1 MTHDTSAAKR
11 RRLSLTWRVIA
22 LSSLLLLGVAGLFTY
37 LGHDNLT
44 RQFQQSRDD
53 HHARQI
59 REIRLAL
66 SRSEESL
73 RQLAGVVASSP
84 GLGPAMVERDRDAI
98 LAALASQWP
107 TLQLEAGIDE
117 ILTFDAQGHQLAG
130 RGERHPGN
138 DRPMEDWLNR
148 VMTSDMPL
156 TALRCIDTC
165 RQYAAVPVLGEGES
179 LGMVSL
185 SRSLADVT
193 RQLHQ
198 VSDGM
203 VALLITGPRA
213 ASPSQQRH
221 LAAWNGDLVALTHE
235 EESLPILQRAAR
247 LSSLAPLEERPLQ
260 LSHAER
266 HFELSAVRLAEDSEH
281 LHTGHFLL
289 VSDITAQIQAIERD
303 TRTLLLAGLGGWLA
317 AELMLLAI
325 LLGPMARLRRLAA
338 ALPSLAL
345 GGFADTRARIPHPRH
360 RLADEIDVL
369 EGTTLELADRLEALD
384 REVHHRGELLASRVR
399 ELGQERDFVS
409 SLLDTAR
416 VFILAQDE
424 RGRLALVNE
433 HTLGVLGVREEALLG
448 RHFDDVFPL
457 EPRQARL
464 PGQQHEERTLELGP
478 GCARTIVWYHAPL
491 STASDA
497 SLARISVGLDITERK
512 AAETRLTWLAQR
524 DPLTELYNRRY
535 FQEALDKALVRE
547 GGGALLFL
555 DLDQFKDVNELSGH
569 NAGDRLLR
577 MVADALHQELGH
589 RGVIARLG
597 GDEFAMLIEGADER
611 RAVRT
616 AQHIEH
622 LLDTLEFRSNGRR
635 HRANASIGIALYP
648 IHGETP
654 TELMASVDVAMYKAK
669 ASSVQRWHLL
679 STVEQA
685 RVELKERVYWVERIR
700 KALREDAFEL
710 MVQPIVRLAD
720 RDIRHYEVL
729 LRMRE
734 DDGTLLSP
742 GRFIPIA
749 ERNGQILQL
758 DRWVIRHSLRLL
770 AAVQQRGISLA
781 VNLSGQSLHDAG
793 LNRFLADELAASGA
807 DPRQLILEVTE
818 TAAVTDFSTARGVLQ
833 GMRELGCRTAI
844 DDFGVGFSS
853 FHYLGQLPV
862 DYIKIDGSFIRT
874 LTTSADSRVIV
885 KAMAD
890 IAAGFGKQA
899 IAEFVDQKA
908 LIPLLESYGIAY
920 GQGFHLGKPIPHSEA
935 FGMISLGS

>member
-1 MTHDTSAAKR
+1 
-11 RRLSLTWRVIA
+11 
-22 LSSLLLLGVAGLFTY
+22 
-37 LGHDNLT
+37 
-44 RQFQQSRDD
+44 
-53 HHARQI
+53 
-59 REIRLAL
+59 
-66 SRSEESL
+66 
-73 RQLAGVVASSP
+73 
-84 GLGPAMVERDRDAI
+84 
-98 LAALASQWP
+98 
-107 TLQLEAGIDE
+107 
-117 ILTFDAQGHQLAG
+117 
-130 RGERHPGN
+130 
-138 DRPMEDWLNR
+138 
-148 VMTSDMPL
+148 MPL
-156 TALRCIDTC
+156 TALRCRDDC
-165 RQYAAVPVLGEGES
+165 RQYAAVPVLGEGEN

-185 SRSLADVT
+185 SRSLADVI

-198 VSDGM
+198 VSDSK
-203 VALLITGPRA
+203 VALLVTGRQA
-213 ASPSQQRH
+213 AVGPSERH
-221 LAAWNGDLVALTHE
+221 LAAWNGDLVALTHAQA
-235 EESLPILQRAAR
+235 SLPILRQAAS

-260 LSHAER
+260 LTHAER
-266 HFELSAVRLAEDSEH
+266 HFELSAVRLADHSEPGYS
-281 LHTGHFLL
+281 GHFLL
-289 VSDITAQIQAIERD
+289 VSDITPQIQAIQRD

-325 LLGPMARLRRLAA
+325 LLGPMARLRRLAG
-338 ALPSLAL
+338 ALPSLAMGL
-345 GGFADTRARIPHPRH
+345 RRRPCPDRPAPAPPGRRDRRAGRHYPGAGRPPADAGPRGPPPRRATGDPRARAGPGARLRQQPAGYRPGLHPRPG
-360 RLADEIDVL
+360 RARSA
-369 EGTTLELADRLEALD
+369 GA
-384 REVHHRGELLASRVR
+384 
-399 ELGQERDFVS
+399 GQRAHPRRAGS
-409 SLLDTAR
+409 
-416 VFILAQDE
+416 E
-424 RGRLALVNE
+424 RGRPAGTPLRRCVPLA
-433 HTLGVLGVREEALLG
+433 T
-448 RHFDDVFPL
+448 
-457 EPRQARL
+457 RQTHL
-464 PGQQHEERTLELGP
+464 PGQQHEERTLSLGP
-478 GCARTIVWYHAPL
+478 GIVRTIVWYHAPL
-491 STASDA
+491 NASSDA

-569 NAGDRLLR
+569 HAGDRLLR
-577 MVADALHQELGH
+577 MVADTLHQELGH

-597 GDEFAMLIEGADER
+597 GDEFAMLIEGADEQ

-622 LLDTLEFRSNGRR
+622 LLDTLEFSSGGRR

-648 IHGETP
+648 IHGDTP

-669 ASSVQRWHLL
+669 ASNVQRWHLL
-679 STVEQA
+679 STVEEA
-685 RVELKERVYWVERIR
+685 RIELKERVYWVERIR

-758 DRWVIRHSLRLL
+758 DRWVIRRSLRLL
-770 AAVQQRGISLA
+770 AAVQGRGISLA

-793 LNRFLADELAASGA
+793 LNQFLADELAASGA

-885 KAMAD
+885 RAMAD

-899 IAEFVDQKA
+899 IAEFVDQEA
-908 LIPLLESYGIAY
+908 MLPILQDYGIAY
-920 GQGFHLGKPIPHSEA
+920 GQGFHLGKPIPHSMA
-935 FGMISLGS
+935 FGVISLDG